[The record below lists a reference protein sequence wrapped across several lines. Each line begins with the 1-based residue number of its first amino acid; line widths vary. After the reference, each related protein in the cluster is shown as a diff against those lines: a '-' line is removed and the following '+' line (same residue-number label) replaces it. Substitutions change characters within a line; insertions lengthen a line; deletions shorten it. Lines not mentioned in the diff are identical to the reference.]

1 MVTASILQAIVDWVT
16 ETIGDFGAPAVFVL
30 MTLES
35 ACIPVPSE
43 VIQLF
48 AGYLVSQDQMT
59 LVAAVMAGTLGN
71 VCGSWIAW
79 GVGAKGGRPF
89 IERYGR
95 YVHITPKRMA
105 LADRWFERYG
115 NKVVFWS
122 RMLPIVR
129 TFISLPAGVA
139 RMPFWRFTIYTFLG
153 ALPWV
158 LVLTLIGV
166 WVGDNWETWEGR
178 LKYFDYVVA
187 AILIGLVA
195 YLVVQHR
202 RDRSEPL
209 PDDAET
215 ALGGSADDGQGPA
228 DGEPGADGLPAGKPL
243 AEAHV
248 RDQHRND
255 GK

>member
-16 ETIGDFGAPAVFVL
+16 ETIGEFGAPAVFVL

-48 AGYLVSQDQMT
+48 AGYLVSQDQMS
-59 LVAAVMAGTLGN
+59 LFAAVMAGTLGN
-71 VCGSWIAW
+71 VFGSWIAW

-105 LADRWFERYG
+105 LADRWFDRYG

-153 ALPWV
+153 ALPWC
-158 LVLTLIGV
+158 LTLTLIGV

-178 LKYFDYVVA
+178 LKYFDYVVG
-187 AILIGLVA
+187 AILIGLVV

-202 RDRSEPL
+202 RDRNEPL
-209 PDDAET
+209 ADDEPAD
-215 ALGGSADDGQGPA
+215 LGGGADDEQRAA
-228 DGEPGADGLPAGKPL
+228 DGEPGADGLPAGEPL

-248 RDQHRND
+248 RDQHGHDRE
-255 GK
+255 

>member
-1 MVTASILQAIVDWVT
+1 MVPTLSVLQALVDFVT
-16 ETIGDFGAPAVFVL
+16 TTIGDYGVLAVFLL

-48 AGYLVSQDQMT
+48 AGYLVSQGRMG
-59 LVAAVMAGTLGN
+59 LVAAILAGTFGN
-71 VCGSWIAW
+71 VVGSWIAW
-79 GVGAKGGRPF
+79 GVGATGGREF
-89 IERYGR
+89 IERYGK
-95 YVHITPKRMA
+95 YVHVTPKRME

-139 RMPFWRFTIYTFLG
+139 RMPFWRFTLYTFLG

-158 LVLTLIGV
+158 TGLTLLGV
-166 WVGDNWETWEGR
+166 KVGENWQTWEGR

-187 AILIGLVA
+187 AALVA
-195 YLVVQHR
+195 GVVLLVR
-202 RDRSEPL
+202 RWRR
-209 PDDAET
+209 A
-215 ALGGSADDGQGPA
+215 APA
-228 DGEPGADGLPAGKPL
+228 
-243 AEAHV
+243 
-248 RDQHRND
+248 
-255 GK
+255 

>member
-1 MVTASILQAIVDWVT
+1 MVPTLSVLQALVDFVT
-16 ETIGDFGAPAVFVL
+16 TTIGDYGVLAVFLL

-48 AGYLVSQDQMT
+48 AGYLVSQGRMG
-59 LVAAVMAGTLGN
+59 LVAAILAGTLGN
-71 VCGSWIAW
+71 VVGSWIAW
-79 GVGAKGGRPF
+79 GVGATGGREF
-89 IERYGR
+89 IERYGK
-95 YVHITPKRMA
+95 YVHVTPKRME

-139 RMPFWRFTIYTFLG
+139 RMPFWRFTLYTFLG

-158 LVLTLIGV
+158 TGLTLLGV
-166 WVGDNWETWEGR
+166 KVGENWQTWEGR

-187 AILIGLVA
+187 AALVA
-195 YLVVQHR
+195 GVVLLVR
-202 RDRSEPL
+202 RWRR
-209 PDDAET
+209 A
-215 ALGGSADDGQGPA
+215 APA
-228 DGEPGADGLPAGKPL
+228 
-243 AEAHV
+243 
-248 RDQHRND
+248 
-255 GK
+255 